1 MRAIWKGSI
10 SFGLVNIPIA
20 LYPATR
26 KEELSFRL
34 LRRSDL
40 SPVNY
45 KRVAEKDGKEVPWDE
60 IVKGYEYEKGKYVVL
75 KNEDFQRV
83 DLEATQTVDI
93 QDFVDQ
99 EEIDPIFFYK
109 PYYLEPQK
117 GGDKAYVLL
126 RDALA
131 ESKKV
136 GIAKV
141 VIKTRQYLAGV
152 KAEDGV
158 LVLELMHF
166 AEELADSDKLHVPK
180 KIEPGKREINMA
192 KALIDS
198 MSSKWDP
205 EKYRDDYR
213 EALMEVIE
221 EKVEAGGKEIEAKP
235 KPKRQPTKVIDLVSV
250 LQKSLEQTGAKTRST
265 TPKIDN
271 SMKKIFLATIAFIFM
286 ASLIKAEP
294 LSPAEVKNLLARIR
308 QERAAAPQVQAD
320 FQEEKTMR
328 LMNKPIVSSGKVSFQ
343 MPNKFR
349 REVKGSSPSVT
360 VSDGQQLWIYYPNFK
375 SAERYS
381 LGKRS
386 PLDSVIAAIN
396 TALNLENVEGSFHI
410 AATKI
415 DPPKAGYEL
424 DLTPRSPS
432 MKRMF
437 QKLKVQI
444 NDDLLLQHTEML
456 QPNGDRVVTVYSNQT
471 RVPIPASTFEFTPPA
486 RTEVSSPLGR

>member
-26 KEELSFRL
+26 REDLTFRL
-34 LRRSDL
+34 LRATDL

-45 KRVAEKDGKEVPWDE
+45 KRVAEADGKEVPWDE

-75 KNEDFQRV
+75 KDEDFQRV

-93 QDFVDQ
+93 QDFVDE

-131 ESKKV
+131 DSKKV

-166 AEELADSDKLHVPK
+166 AEELAEADKLRVPK
-180 KIEPGKREINMA
+180 KTEPGKRETNMA

-198 MSSKWDP
+198 MSSKWNP

-221 EKVEAGGKEIEAKP
+221 KKVEAGGKQIETKP
-235 KPKRQPTKVIDLVSV
+235 KKAPKPTKVIDLVSV
-250 LQKSLEQTGAKTRST
+250 LQKSLEQTGAKKKT
-265 TPKIDN
+265 TAKSRTKHKQPA
-271 SMKKIFLATIAFIFM
+271 KK
-286 ASLIKAEP
+286 
-294 LSPAEVKNLLARIR
+294 
-308 QERAAAPQVQAD
+308 AA
-320 FQEEKTMR
+320 
-328 LMNKPIVSSGKVSFQ
+328 
-343 MPNKFR
+343 
-349 REVKGSSPSVT
+349 
-360 VSDGQQLWIYYPNFK
+360 
-375 SAERYS
+375 
-381 LGKRS
+381 
-386 PLDSVIAAIN
+386 
-396 TALNLENVEGSFHI
+396 
-410 AATKI
+410 
-415 DPPKAGYEL
+415 
-424 DLTPRSPS
+424 
-432 MKRMF
+432 
-437 QKLKVQI
+437 
-444 NDDLLLQHTEML
+444 
-456 QPNGDRVVTVYSNQT
+456 
-471 RVPIPASTFEFTPPA
+471 
-486 RTEVSSPLGR
+486 